1 MSVFQTT
8 TYRPFCP
15 RVGSLRGRKLI
26 CRSGL
31 VLFDWFWT
39 FKSTY
44 RNPVV
49 FIRFF
54 IITLLSIIKRG
65 AVHVDG
71 ARQIGAIHSGW
82 TVGYYHWI
90 TESLPRALA
99 MKDAFPDAIPVLP
112 SLKQYGSYIPSLT
125 RLGFNEILFFAE
137 GKNAIVE
144 NPIITECPNKFGTT
158 DPALLKRVRDTVWQA
173 LAIEFCAKAF
183 RVVYVSRKKARGR
196 RIVNEDDLLKELVR
210 LGVEIHCF
218 EDLRFDEQV
227 KLMCE
232 TRCLISIHG
241 AALTNMVFM
250 PEGGTIIELL
260 PRKHGVFDY
269 NHVRNSFRHDPCYVR
284 LARVF
289 EHHHVAILGEAD
301 SPWYAGTHMANIKI
315 DPACV
320 ISPISGMAQNDR
332 PS

>member
-90 TESLPRALA
+90 TEFSPRALA
-99 MKDAFPDAIPVLP
+99 MKDAFPDAIPALP

-125 RLGFNEILFFAE
+125 RLGSNEIRFS
-137 GKNAIVE
+137 
-144 NPIITECPNKFGTT
+144 
-158 DPALLKRVRDTVWQA
+158 Q
-173 LAIEFCAKAF
+173 
-183 RVVYVSRKKARGR
+183 KARMQSSKTPSSLNAL
-196 RIVNEDDLLKELVR
+196 IDLVQQIR
-210 LGVEIHCF
+210 HC
-218 EDLRFDEQV
+218 
-227 KLMCE
+227 
-232 TRCLISIHG
+232 
-241 AALTNMVFM
+241 
-250 PEGGTIIELL
+250 
-260 PRKHGVFDY
+260 
-269 NHVRNSFRHDPCYVR
+269 
-284 LARVF
+284 
-289 EHHHVAILGEAD
+289 
-301 SPWYAGTHMANIKI
+301 
-315 DPACV
+315 
-320 ISPISGMAQNDR
+320 
-332 PS
+332 